1 VSITS
6 SQEAVNGSINVNMDP
21 TVPAPMINV
30 AEYGFEGRF
39 EDWADDARYF
49 EYSQAANPIG
59 SGFTPKVPVVRFSPE
74 IYVDEPTGIVPLD
87 LSKELGIT
95 TGEANSRGTEPCSTP
110 ELNHAP
116 TPTCAPNWDFT
127 SDLGGGDRRRTDQ
140 LEFAED
146 GCDCHERLRRV
157 DRSFVAGERRA

>member
-95 TGEANSRGTEPCSTP
+95 TGEAPILGDRTVFNSRVEPRTNADVRA
-110 ELNHAP
+110 ELGLHIGP
-116 TPTCAPNWDFT
+116 
-127 SDLGGGDRRRTDQ
+127 RRR
-140 LEFAED
+140 
-146 GCDCHERLRRV
+146 
-157 DRSFVAGERRA
+157 

>member
-1 VSITS
+1 
-6 SQEAVNGSINVNMDP
+6 
-21 TVPAPMINV
+21 MINV

-87 LSKELGIT
+87 LSKALGIT
-95 TGEANSRGTEPCSTP
+95 TGEANSP
-110 ELNHAP
+110 
-116 TPTCAPNWDFT
+116 
-127 SDLGGGDRRRTDQ
+127 GDRTVFNSRVEPRTNADVRAELGLHIGPRR
-140 LEFAED
+140 
-146 GCDCHERLRRV
+146 R
-157 DRSFVAGERRA
+157 